1 LSISTKEELQFL
13 LHRAWEIEK
22 KFESLSAWKGFV
34 SVGQTFRSTVLT
46 LARES
51 YTHRL
56 NLENLLKTLNLEMP
70 TNEMSDGVFDFSGML
85 DLEVIQKIVENDEVV
100 KDLYTKLVESTDP
113 KIVSDLSGEKNG
125 DCLYQTLKRM
135 IEDETRHISM
145 VKKIAGRIE
154 RVQ

>member
-1 LSISTKEELQFL
+1 MAISTKEELQFL

-22 KFESLSAWKGFV
+22 NFESLSAWKGFV

-70 TNEMSDGVFDFSGML
+70 TNEIPNGVFDFTDML
-85 DLEVIQKIVENDEVV
+85 DMEAIQKIVENDEMV
-100 KDLYTKLVESTDP
+100 KDLYTKIVESTDR
-113 KIVSDLSGEKNG
+113 KTVSD
-125 DCLYQTLKRM
+125 
-135 IEDETRHISM
+135 
-145 VKKIAGRIE
+145 
-154 RVQ
+154 